1 MQQKRYSPLLSRGR
15 HRDRLRCPTERR
27 GRQCPPRRSPISRE
41 QRDGLYELT
50 RNDLGSAGD
59 LVEALEREKDFGK
72 AERLGLKLMEDVRLM
87 MDLGW
92 GEDEGRE
99 GVALTIPAH
108 DPMELLERLRGDA
121 GIVLLDREESAKDA
135 ETKRRFQQGYDACGH
150 LLASLD
156 PRAGER
162 A

>member
-1 MQQKRYSPLLSRGR
+1 VPA
-15 HRDRLRCPTERR
+15 TT
-27 GRQCPPRRSPISRE
+27 ITITRE

-72 AERLGLKLMEDVRLM
+72 AERLGLELMEDVRLM

-108 DPMELLERLRGDA
+108 DLMELLERLRGEA
-121 GIVLLDREESAKDA
+121 GIVLLDREESAEDA
-135 ETKRRFQQGYDACGH
+135 ETKRRFQQGYDTCGQ

-162 A
+162 G

>member
-1 MQQKRYSPLLSRGR
+1 VPATITITRQQ
-15 HRDRLRCPTERR
+15 
-27 GRQCPPRRSPISRE
+27 RE
-41 QRDGLYELT
+41 GLYELV
-50 RNDLGSAGD
+50 RNDLGSTGD

-72 AERLGLKLMEDVRLM
+72 AERLGLELMEDVRLM

-92 GEDEGRE
+92 NEAEGRE
-99 GVALTIPAH
+99 GVALTIPPH
-108 DPMELLERLRGDA
+108 DLMELLERLRVGA

-135 ETKRRFQQGYDACGH
+135 ETKRRFQDGYDACGQ

-156 PRAGER
+156 PRAGEP

>member
-1 MQQKRYSPLLSRGR
+1 VPA
-15 HRDRLRCPTERR
+15 TT
-27 GRQCPPRRSPISRE
+27 ITITRE

-72 AERLGLKLMEDVRLM
+72 AERLGLELMEDVRLM

-99 GVALTIPAH
+99 GS
-108 DPMELLERLRGDA
+108 R
-121 GIVLLDREESAKDA
+121 
-135 ETKRRFQQGYDACGH
+135 
-150 LLASLD
+150 
-156 PRAGER
+156 
-162 A
+162 

>member
-1 MQQKRYSPLLSRGR
+1 MPA
-15 HRDRLRCPTERR
+15 TT
-27 GRQCPPRRSPISRE
+27 ITITRE

-72 AERLGLKLMEDVRLM
+72 AERLGLELMEDVRLM

-99 GVALTIPAH
+99 GS
-108 DPMELLERLRGDA
+108 R
-121 GIVLLDREESAKDA
+121 
-135 ETKRRFQQGYDACGH
+135 
-150 LLASLD
+150 
-156 PRAGER
+156 
-162 A
+162 